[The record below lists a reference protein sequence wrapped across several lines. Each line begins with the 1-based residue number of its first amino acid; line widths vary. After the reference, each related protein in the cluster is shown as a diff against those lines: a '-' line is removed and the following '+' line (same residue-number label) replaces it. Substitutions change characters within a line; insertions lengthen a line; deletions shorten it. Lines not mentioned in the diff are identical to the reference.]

1 MQSKKIISGLDVMK
15 FIMALF
21 IVNIHLKPTMYAPE
35 VVQHVVGTLSGL
47 AVPLFF
53 VISSFLLFRKVNMGG
68 GGGVHKVNGKLLSNS
83 LSGCYCFMDSGASLG
98 VR

>member
-68 GGGVHKVNGKLLSNS
+68 VRKANGKLLSNS

>member
-1 MQSKKIISGLDVMK
+1 MSTKKIISGLDVMK

-21 IVNIHLKPTMYAPE
+21 IVNTHLKPTMYAPE
-35 VVQHVVGTLSGL
+35 VVQHVVGTFSGL

-53 VISSFLLFRKVNMGG
+53 VISSFLLFRKINI
-68 GGGVHKVNGKLLSNS
+68 GGVRRANGKRLLSS
-83 LSGCYCFMDSGASLG
+83 RSVCCCSMDSGVSFG

>member
-53 VISSFLLFRKVNMGG
+53 VISSFLLFRKVNI
-68 GGGVHKVNGKLLSNS
+68 GGGVRKANGKLLSNS